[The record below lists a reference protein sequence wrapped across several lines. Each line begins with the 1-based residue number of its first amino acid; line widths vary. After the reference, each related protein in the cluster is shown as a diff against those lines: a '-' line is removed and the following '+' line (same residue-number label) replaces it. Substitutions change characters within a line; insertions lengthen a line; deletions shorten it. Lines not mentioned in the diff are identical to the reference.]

1 MEDREFDKPVQILHG
16 RPGASRLVRT
26 TAEAAEF
33 LLYKWPTK
41 GGRKHRSAR
50 QACLEVLE
58 GLKEARSARSAFE
71 AAADEA
77 EILVGGTARNN
88 PVAKFLGKHKR

>member
-16 RPGASRLVRT
+16 RPGASRLVRS

-33 LLYKWPTK
+33 LLYKWPVP
-41 GGRKHRSAR
+41 GGRKHLDAR
-50 QACLEVLE
+50 KACMAVLE
-58 GLKEARSARSAFE
+58 GLKEARAARSAFE

-77 EILVGGTARNN
+77 EILVGGSAAKN
-88 PVAKFLGKHKR
+88 PVAKFLGKHRR